1 VILKIYDL
9 RREPV
14 MRAARK
20 FVVSEFWPQNYDE
33 FKAVVTGYG
42 TEPNAWFRQVLTY
55 WNMVAA
61 LVLRGAVEADQ
72 RPAGTAGSATRAGR
86 SGGQSREVVMF
97 ELDQFVSD
105 CRAALGENA
114 PQRAVHEVVR
124 RAVSA
129 PGEILKT
136 IGEPQRAEMQ
146 TLYRSDDLTIL
157 NVIWAPWMNLLPH
170 NHQMWAI
177 IGLYTGRED
186 NIFWRRVPGSNGLVE
201 AAGARALREKDAEPL
216 GRDIIH
222 SVSNPIP
229 KLTGALHVY
238 GGDFF
243 GVPRSEWDAE
253 TLLEQQCSGEKM
265 ARRFEEA
272 NALLK

>member
-1 VILKIYDL
+1 
-9 RREPV
+9 
-14 MRAARK
+14 
-20 FVVSEFWPQNYDE
+20 
-33 FKAVVTGYG
+33 
-42 TEPNAWFRQVLTY
+42 
-55 WNMVAA
+55 
-61 LVLRGAVEADQ
+61 
-72 RPAGTAGSATRAGR
+72 
-86 SGGQSREVVMF
+86 MF

-105 CRAALGENA
+105 CCAALRA
-114 PQRAVHEVVR
+114 DMPQKAVQEVVR
-124 RAVSA
+124 RAVST
-129 PGEILKT
+129 PGEVLKA

-146 TLYRSDDLTIL
+146 TLHRSDDLTIL

-222 SVSNPIP
+222 SVSNPLS

-243 GVPRSEWDAE
+243 ATPRSEWDPK
-253 TLLEQQCSGEKM
+253 T
-265 ARRFEEA
+265 FEERPYDVEDTMRAFEVA
-272 NALLK
+272 NERLRGKVPRS